1 MALRLIGAMN
11 YVGGLARPP
20 ASTADMTVEE
30 AYAVLG
36 LQPDADEAAVRKAHR
51 RLIKQLHTDQGG
63 TDYLA
68 SKINRARDVL
78 LRHIAGRAHH
88 RTSPKT
94 GKEHDA
100 PPQ

>member
-1 MALRLIGAMN
+1 
-11 YVGGLARPP
+11 
-20 ASTADMTVEE
+20 MTVEE

-36 LQPDADEAAVRKAHR
+36 LLPDADEAAVREAHR
-51 RLIKQLHTDQGG
+51 RLIKALHTDQGG
-63 TDYLA
+63 TNYLA
-68 SKINRARDVL
+68 SEINRARDVL

-94 GKEHDA
+94 GKEHDE

>member
-30 AYAVLG
+30 AYDVLG
-36 LQPDADEAAVRKAHR
+36 LQPGANQAAVREAHR
-51 RLIKQLHTDQGG
+51 RLIKHLHTDPGG

-78 LRHIAGRAHH
+78 LHQIAGQAR
-88 RTSPKT
+88 
-94 GKEHDA
+94 
-100 PPQ
+100 